1 MNLLTQN
8 SKIKDT
14 GKKHGVRLYN
24 FTIPAFQD
32 PESGRRT
39 CPFAGACAKFCYA
52 RKGFYAFKNTKSAH
66 AKRYYATKADDFAE
80 RMIAEIKKVRADI
93 VRIHDAGDYYSREY
107 RDKWLHVMQELPN
120 VRFYSYTKSHT
131 LFDEVSLPSNFDL
144 IKSEGGTMDN
154 LIQDTDRHSRIF
166 DTAQALQD
174 AGYHDAS
181 HDDLAAT
188 KWYNTNPRIGL
199 IIH

>member
-1 MNLLTQN
+1 MQLLTQN
-8 SKIKDT
+8 SKIKET
-14 GKKHGVRLYN
+14 GTKHGVRLFN

-32 PESGRRT
+32 PESGKRT
-39 CPFAGACAKFCYA
+39 CPFAGSCAKICYA
-52 RKGFYAFKNTKSAH
+52 RKGFYAFGNVKSAH
-66 AKRYYATKADDFAE
+66 AKRYYATKSEDFTD
-80 RMIAEIKKVRADI
+80 RMIAEIKKRKVDI
-93 VRIHDAGDYYSREY
+93 VRIHDAGDYYSRSY
-107 RDKWLHVMQELPN
+107 RDKWLQVMQELPD

-131 LFDEVSLPSNFDL
+131 LFDEVTLPSNFDL

-154 LIQDTDRHSRIF
+154 LIKPTDRHSRIF
-166 DTAQALQD
+166 DTSQSLQD

-188 KWYNTNPRIGL
+188 KWFNSNPKIGL